1 MAKQR
6 ENDALKKRHTYQ
18 MVFCQTPEGQSVLA
32 DILNMLGFF
41 STDASLISPE
51 QTAICNRILQN
62 CGINTY
68 ENIGSYIRNIVAAS
82 TDIDVIQEVK
92 NED

>member
-1 MAKQR
+1 MN
-6 ENDALKKRHTYQ
+6 EALKKRHTYQ
-18 MVFCQTPEGQSVLA
+18 KVFCQTPEGQSVLA

-41 STDASLISPE
+41 SVDAALISPE

-68 ENIGSYIRNIVAAS
+68 ENLGSYIQSITSVAS
-82 TDIDVIQEVK
+82 DIDVIQEEK
-92 NED
+92 E

>member
-1 MAKQR
+1 MN
-6 ENDALKKRHTYQ
+6 EALKKRHTYQ
-18 MVFCQTPEGQSVLA
+18 KVFCQTPEGQSVLA

-41 STDASLISPE
+41 SVDAALISPE

-68 ENIGSYIRNIVAAS
+68 ENLGSYIQGITSVAS
-82 TDIDVIQEVK
+82 DIDVIQEEK
-92 NED
+92 E

>member
-1 MAKQR
+1 MN
-6 ENDALKKRHTYQ
+6 EALKKRHTYQ
-18 MVFCQTPEGQSVLA
+18 QVFCQTPEGQSVLA

-41 STDASLISPE
+41 SVDAALINPE

-68 ENIGSYIRNIVAAS
+68 ENLGSYIQALTSAAS
-82 TDIDVIQEVK
+82 DRDVIQEEK
-92 NED
+92 